1 MANEENLKPFEHG
14 YDPRREGNG
23 RPKGSKSAKTIFRE
37 LLASQDPDGEWAR
50 PVAAKIIQK
59 GFRGEGDLAALKE
72 ILDRTE
78 GKIPQPLQGE
88 GFASNS
94 YVYIVKDGKTAG
106 RRDGNR
112 VALHSARKP
121 ADDTK

>member
-1 MANEENLKPFEHG
+1 MNDENLKPFKKG
-14 YDPRREGNG
+14 FDPRRNTTGLN
-23 RPKGSKSAKTIFRE
+23 RGSKSAKTIFRE

-50 PVAAKIIQK
+50 PVVAKIIQK

-88 GFASNS
+88 GFESNS
-94 YVYIVKDGKTAG
+94 YVYIVKNG
-106 RRDGNR
+106 RPSSGSKGDR
-112 VALHSARKP
+112 VKIHPARKP
-121 ADDTK
+121 AND